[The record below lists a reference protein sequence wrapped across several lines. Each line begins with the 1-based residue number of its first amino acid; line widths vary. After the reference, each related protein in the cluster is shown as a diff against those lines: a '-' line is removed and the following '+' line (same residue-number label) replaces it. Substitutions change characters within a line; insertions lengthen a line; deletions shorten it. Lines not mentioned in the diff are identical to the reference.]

1 MNPFLEIPIV
11 IGKKQFFKRYERK
24 SVLRILPGEIAAHHP
39 DDYGRTVIILKSGV
53 KITSL
58 LSAADLDEARQVYD
72 QCVKKNPGRNNNLQI
87 IQRPEKPAQVTVPD
101 LKSA

>member
-11 IGKKQFFKRYERK
+11 IGKRSLFKQGERK
-24 SVLRILPGEIAAHHP
+24 AVLRILPGEIAAHHP
-39 DDYGRTVIILKSGV
+39 DEYGRTVIIFKSGV
-53 KITSL
+53 KITTL
-58 LSAADLDEARQVYD
+58 LSSADVDEARQVYD
-72 QCVKKNPGRNNNLQI
+72 ECVKKNPGRNNNLQI